1 MPPGGRGTVVADES
15 TTDGVIAH
23 FELLASALSGRQ
35 LRVVRGKPGE
45 PCWTDGKLV
54 YVDDTV
60 SERDQITAILV
71 QTSLV
76 SAGSLAPDVLRALT
90 RRGRLAERYLAVE
103 AHRALEANGA
113 VLPPMMHP
121 LIDRT
126 LAARSS
132 STAQSLS
139 LARSREDLPP
149 LPPQFGTVKPKQV
162 IAAARA
168 AGTSEN
174 EQHHVPKK
182 QNKTLEELD
191 DNDFDDGDAGAA
203 VDMFSAG
210 GTSGVLGRLLKRLLM
225 SVRRR
230 EPGGG
235 TPGTDTATHLSRG
248 LAQRRGNGVL
258 SQAGLTATD
267 GDAPSDGGT
276 KYPEWDTTRKAYRR
290 DWCTVNEIEPPATEV
305 GETVLP
311 ETARLRHSLG
321 RLALGLDQCHRR
333 SHGDDIDID
342 AAIESHVQA
351 QASSTPDENVYIAS
365 LRRRRDLSVMVLLDI
380 SGSAAEPDGFGS
392 SVHARQRAAAAA
404 ITSTLHD
411 LGDRTAL
418 YAYNSRG
425 RSSVQL
431 VPVKRFDDRLNAD
444 TMRRL
449 HSLTPGAY
457 SRLGAAIRHGA
468 AVLESHGGTSRRL
481 LIVLSDGLA
490 YDHGYDKNYGAADA
504 RRALTEA
511 RNRGIG
517 GLCLTFGA
525 NADEDSLERVFGT
538 AAHATVSNPMQ
549 LAHAVGALVH
559 SALRSADVHRRVA

>member
-1 MPPGGRGTVVADES
+1 VDADES
-15 TTDGVIAH
+15 ATEGVIAH
-23 FELLASALSGRQ
+23 FELLASALSGRE

-45 PCWTDGKLV
+45 PCWTNGKLV

-60 SERDQITAILV
+60 SEREQITAILV
-71 QTSLV
+71 QASLV

-121 LIDRT
+121 LIDRA

-132 STAQSLS
+132 STAQSIS

-149 LPPQFGTVKPKQV
+149 LPPLFGTVKPKQV

-168 AGTSEN
+168 AGASEN
-174 EQHHVPKK
+174 EQHHVPKQ
-182 QNKTLEELD
+182 QNKALEELD
-191 DNDFDDGDAGAA
+191 DNDFDDADAGAA

-210 GTSGVLGRLLKRLLM
+210 GVSGVLGRLLKRLLK
-225 SVRRR
+225 SVRCR

-248 LAQRRGNGVL
+248 FAQRRGHGVF
-258 SQAGLTATD
+258 SHAAMAAAD
-267 GDAPSDGGT
+267 GVAPRGGGT
-276 KYPEWDTTRKAYRR
+276 TYPEWATTRKAYRR

-311 ETARLRHSLG
+311 DTTRLRHSLG

-380 SGSAAEPDGFGS
+380 SGSVAEPDGFGS

-431 VPVKRFDDRLNAD
+431 VPVKRFNDRFNAD

-490 YDHGYDKNYGAADA
+490 YDHGYDKHYGAADA

-511 RNRGIG
+511 RNRGTG
-517 GLCLTFGA
+517 GLCLAFGA

-538 AAHATVSNPMQ
+538 AAHATVFNHAQ
-549 LAHAVGALVH
+549 LTHAVSALVH
-559 SALRSADVHRRVA
+559 SALRSAAVRRRAA

>member
-1 MPPGGRGTVVADES
+1 VVADEA

-23 FELLASALSGRQ
+23 FELLASALSGRT

-54 YVDDTV
+54 YLDDTV
-60 SERDQITAILV
+60 GERDQVAAILV
-71 QTSLV
+71 QASLV

-103 AHRALEANGA
+103 AHRALEANSA

-121 LIDRT
+121 MIDRA

-139 LARSREDLPP
+139 LARSAEVLAPLPP
-149 LPPQFGTVKPKQV
+149 LFGTVKPKRV

-168 AGTSEN
+168 AGTSED
-174 EQHHVPKK
+174 EQHHAPKK
-182 QNKTLEELD
+182 QNEALEELD
-191 DNDFDDGDAGAA
+191 DNDFDDGDAGTA

-210 GTSGVLGRLLKRLLM
+210 GVSGVLGRLLKRLLKSM
-225 SVRRR
+225 RRR
-230 EPGGG
+230 DPGGG

-248 LAQRRGNGVL
+248 LAQRRGHGVL
-258 SQAGLTATD
+258 SQAALAAAD
-267 GDAPSDGGT
+267 GEAPRDGGT
-276 KYPEWDTTRKAYRR
+276 KYPEWDNKRKAYRR
-290 DWCTVNEIEPPATEV
+290 DWCTVNEIEPPTSEV
-305 GETVLP
+305 GAAALP
-311 ETARLRHSLG
+311 DTARLRHSLA
-321 RLALGLDQCHRR
+321 RLSLGLDQCHRR

-351 QASSTPDENVYIAS
+351 KASSTPDENVYIGS

-392 SVHARQRAAAAA
+392 SVHARQRGAAAA

-431 VPVKRFDDRLNAD
+431 VPVKRFDDRFNAD

-449 HSLTPGAY
+449 HSLTPGGY

-490 YDHGYDKNYGAADA
+490 YDHGYNKDYGAADA

-511 RNRGIG
+511 RSRGTG
-517 GLCLTFGA
+517 GLCLSFGA

-538 AAHATVSNPMQ
+538 AAHATIFNRTQ

-559 SALRSADVHRRVA
+559 SALRSADVRRRVA